1 MLNPLLIL
9 AQIDVDNPLPVN
21 PNKGSFRIDDTFV
34 IIGAALGVAVL
45 LFLWAY
51 LVRRG
56 RNRRSR
62 TLHRSGVRPGENEHS
77 TGFFTGRRRRRRRRR
92 SQPDERP
99 RNPTLGETGG
109 LPPPRPDEP
118 MSPSEEPTQ

>member
-9 AQIDVDNPLPVN
+9 AQIDLDQKLPFS
-21 PNKGSFRIDDTFV
+21 PKKGSFHFDDTFV

-51 LVRRG
+51 LVRKG

-62 TLHRSGVRPGENEHS
+62 TLHRSAVRSGDGEHS

-118 MSPSEEPTQ
+118 VSPSEEPTQ